1 MSQGNMLL
9 GYARGS
15 VGDVTFYRSGGSQR
29 ARARNRK
36 PNNPRSSGQM
46 TQRAKFASAV
56 KFYKRA
62 VSNFFRFA
70 YQDKKTNE
78 SDYNAFM
85 RHNIQGAPLISKT
98 AFDKQGYP
106 ALGNWVLTYGELQPL
121 NYLASENGSVIELPD
136 NFSSNPSTLGELSQ
150 GLINS
155 GFYEQGDI
163 ITVVMIDITGSP
175 LPTATPS
182 GVYTTAW
189 TTAQFRV
196 DYNSIESLNNL
207 GLGTVTVIAQSGV
220 RMLNFASH
228 SAFAVIVSRNT
239 SGGLKVS
246 RSELVY
252 DAQTGLALF
261 NAYTDDNYKAEVL
274 QDWNTSL
281 EAILQGSLSE
291 MSTPAPTPTRGTYM
305 IVAYTTATGGSP
317 TSYNKEISE
326 GAVSIVHLTDHPYV
340 YQSIKSISFA
350 TTEDADAFY
359 ALQGNVTCEA
369 IIEDSGGETVVQTV
383 NVTVARDSY
392 KGVNF
397 TAYFTEERVNA
408 SNTTLQQPLRLRYNG
423 IVGDMAPSSITAYY
437 S

>member
-36 PNNPRSSGQM
+36 PNNPRSSSQM

-70 YQDKKTNE
+70 YQDKKGNE

-85 RHNIQGAPLISKT
+85 RHNINGAPLISKT

-106 ALGNWVLTYGELQPL
+106 ALGNWVLSYGELQPL
-121 NYLASENGSVIELPD
+121 NYLAGENGSVIELPD
-136 NFSSNPSTLGELSQ
+136 NFTSNPSNLGELSQ

-175 LPTATPS
+175 LPTATPA

-189 TTAQFRV
+189 KTAQFRV
-196 DYNSIESLNNL
+196 DYNSTDSLNDL
-207 GLGTVTVIAQSGV
+207 GLGTVTVTAQSGI

-252 DAQTGLALF
+252 DTQTGLALF

-274 QDWNTSL
+274 QDWQTSL
-281 EAILQGSLSE
+281 DAILQGSLSE
-291 MSTPAPTPTRGTYM
+291 MSVPPIVPTASSWR
-305 IVAYTTATGGSP
+305 VDAYAAATGGEESTVISVDGTLSVGSSASYLNDP
-317 TSYNKEISE
+317 LIEITFASAVDLAKWLKDYDRTKLSFKLGDSVVTASFTTPDPEGNTLYIGANFDTRLHITADTTMSLLYDGVTLTS
-326 GAVSIVHLTDHPYV
+326 
-340 YQSIKSISFA
+340 
-350 TTEDADAFY
+350 
-359 ALQGNVTCEA
+359 
-369 IIEDSGGETVVQTV
+369 V
-383 NVTVARDSY
+383 NVD
-392 KGVNF
+392 F
-397 TAYFTEERVNA
+397 T
-408 SNTTLQQPLRLRYNG
+408 
-423 IVGDMAPSSITAYY
+423 
-437 S
+437 

>member
-1 MSQGNMLL
+1 MAQGNMLL

-15 VGDVTFYRSGGSQR
+15 VGDVTFFRSGGSQR

-36 PNNPRSSGQM
+36 PNNPRSSSQM

-85 RHNIQGAPLISKT
+85 RHNINGAPLISKT

-106 ALGNWVLTYGELQPL
+106 ALGNWVLSYGELQPL
-121 NYLASENGSVIELPD
+121 NYLAGENGSIIELPD
-136 NFSSNPSTLGELSQ
+136 NFTANPSTLGELSQ

-163 ITVVMIDITGSP
+163 ITVVMIDITGTP
-175 LPTATPS
+175 LPTATPT

-207 GLGTVTVIAQSGV
+207 GLGTVTVITQSGV

-239 SGGLKVS
+239 SNGLKVS

-252 DAQTGLALF
+252 DTQTGLALF
-261 NAYTDDNYKAEVL
+261 NAYTDANYKAEVL
-274 QDWNTSL
+274 QDWQTSL
-281 EAILQGSLSE
+281 DAILQGSLSE
-291 MSTPAPTPTRGTYM
+291 MSEPPKPAPVPVSGMYSW
-305 IVAYTTATGGSP
+305 IAYDQSTGGADSTFTKNIEDGRVVP
-317 TSYNKEISE
+317 VKLTS
-326 GAVSIVHLTDHPYV
+326 HPYV
-340 YQSIKSISFA
+340 SQCIKSVTFA
-350 TTEDADAFY
+350 TEEEADRYLAMQGEVTCTAIIDDSTVGTVSVRIQRDSLKSVLFY
-359 ALQGNVTCEA
+359 A
-369 IIEDSGGETVVQTV
+369 
-383 NVTVARDSY
+383 
-392 KGVNF
+392 
-397 TAYFTEERVNA
+397 YFQSRVNA
-408 SNTTLQQPLRLRYNG
+408 SNTTIQNNLYMRFDG
-423 IVGDMAPSSITAYY
+423 IVEDYAPSGAGAYY

>member
-1 MSQGNMLL
+1 MLL

-36 PNNPRSSGQM
+36 PNNPRSSAQM

-70 YQDKKTNE
+70 YQDKKGNE

-106 ALGNWVLTYGELQPL
+106 ALGNWVLSYGELQPL
-121 NYLASENGSVIELPD
+121 NYLAGENGSIIELPD
-136 NFSSNPSTLGELSQ
+136 NFSSNPSNLGELSQ
-150 GLINS
+150 GLIDS

-175 LPTATPS
+175 LPTATPT

-189 TTAQFRV
+189 KTAQFRV
-196 DYNSIESLNNL
+196 DYNSTDSLNDL
-207 GLGTVTVIAQSGV
+207 GLGTVTVIAQGGI
-220 RMLNFASH
+220 RMLSFASH

-261 NAYTDDNYKAEVL
+261 NAYSDDNYKAEVL
-274 QDWNTSL
+274 QDWQASL
-281 EAILQGSLSE
+281 DAILQGSLSE
-291 MSTPAPTPTRGTYM
+291 MSEPPVVPTGSTWR
-305 IVAYTTATGGSP
+305 AYVNTSPTGGDESIVNSENGVLTIGSASSYIDNCIIRVQFASAADALKFGQDLDTEDIAVLIGGES
-317 TSYNKEISE
+317 TSYTIL
-326 GAVSIVHLTDHPYV
+326 G
-340 YQSIKSISFA
+340 KSIEGSEIEFTLSMSPRYHVTADTTITLTANSTVFA
-350 TTEDADAFY
+350 
-359 ALQGNVTCEA
+359 
-369 IIEDSGGETVVQTV
+369 SV
-383 NVTVARDSY
+383 NVD
-392 KGVNF
+392 F
-397 TAYFTEERVNA
+397 T
-408 SNTTLQQPLRLRYNG
+408 
-423 IVGDMAPSSITAYY
+423 
-437 S
+437 

>member
-36 PNNPRSSGQM
+36 PNNPRSSSQM

-70 YQDKKTNE
+70 YQDKKGNE

-106 ALGNWVLTYGELQPL
+106 ALGNWVLSYGELQPL
-121 NYLASENGSVIELPD
+121 NYIAGELGSVIEIPGTWTAA
-136 NFSSNPSTLGELSQ
+136 PSTLGELSQ

-163 ITVVMIDITGSP
+163 ITVPMIDITGSP
-175 LPTATPS
+175 LPTAAPS

-189 TTAQFRV
+189 KTAQFRV
-196 DYNSIESLNNL
+196 DYNSTDSLNNL
-207 GLGTVTVIAQSGV
+207 GLGTVTAAIASN
-220 RMLNFASH
+220 MLTLTFAAH

-246 RSELVY
+246 RSELIY
-252 DAQTGLALF
+252 DAETGLALF
-261 NAYTDDNYKAEVL
+261 NAYYDDNYKAEVL
-274 QDWNTSL
+274 QDWQTSL
-281 EAILQGSLSE
+281 DAILQGSLSE
-291 MSTPAPTPTRGTYM
+291 MSEPPIVPTGSTWKAYVDTAASGGDESVVNSVDGVLSIGSAASYIDNCIVNVQFASAQDATKFAKDLTPADVT
-305 IVAYTTATGGSP
+305 VLVGS
-317 TSYNKEISE
+317 SE
-326 GAVSIVHLTDHPYV
+326 VGAVSFLTVSGAQVEVVLGFDPRYHV
-340 YQSIKSISFA
+340 TADTTISLTANSTAFA
-350 TTEDADAFY
+350 T
-359 ALQGNVTCEA
+359 
-369 IIEDSGGETVVQTV
+369 
-383 NVTVARDSY
+383 VTVD
-392 KGVNF
+392 F
-397 TAYFTEERVNA
+397 T
-408 SNTTLQQPLRLRYNG
+408 
-423 IVGDMAPSSITAYY
+423 
-437 S
+437 

>member
-70 YQDKKTNE
+70 YQDKKINE

-85 RHNIQGAPLISKT
+85 RHNIAGAPLISKT

-106 ALGNWVLTYGELQPL
+106 ALGNWVLSYGELQPL
-121 NYLASENGSVIELPD
+121 NYIAGELNSVIELPATYTAAP
-136 NFSSNPSTLGELSQ
+136 SNLGELSQ
-150 GLINS
+150 GLIDS

-175 LPTATPS
+175 LPTATPTE
-182 GVYTTAW
+182 VYTTAW
-189 TTAQFRV
+189 KTVQFRV
-196 DYNSIESLNNL
+196 DYNSTVSLSDL
-207 GLGTVTVIAQSGV
+207 GLGTVTVTQASGIW
-220 RMLNFASH
+220 MLNFTSH
-228 SAFAVIVSRNT
+228 NAFAVIISRNT

-252 DAQTGLALF
+252 DALTGLALF
-261 NAYTDDNYKAEVL
+261 NAYYDDNYKSEVL
-274 QDWNTSL
+274 QDWKISL
-281 EAILQGSLSE
+281 DAILQGSLSE
-291 MSTPAPTPTRGTYM
+291 MSEPPIVPTGSAWR
-305 IVAYTTATGGSP
+305 AYTYNAATAGTESSVDSTDGVLSIGSAS
-317 TSYNKEISE
+317 SYIGNLVIRVQFANASDAAKF
-326 GAVSIVHLTDHPYV
+326 ANNMDTDN
-340 YQSIKSISFA
+340 I
-350 TTEDADAFY
+350 
-359 ALQGNVTCEA
+359 A
-369 IIEDSGGETVVQTV
+369 ILIGGETSSYSILGSSLEGSEIEFTSMFIPRYQVTADTSISLSLDGNTFASV
-383 NVTVARDSY
+383 NVD
-392 KGVNF
+392 F
-397 TAYFTEERVNA
+397 T
-408 SNTTLQQPLRLRYNG
+408 
-423 IVGDMAPSSITAYY
+423 
-437 S
+437 

>member
-1 MSQGNMLL
+1 MAQGNMLL

-15 VGDVTFYRSGGSQR
+15 VGDVTFFRSGGSQR

-36 PNNPRSSGQM
+36 PNNPRSSSQM

-85 RHNIQGAPLISKT
+85 RHNINGAPLISKT

-106 ALGNWVLTYGELQPL
+106 ALGNWVLSYGELQPL
-121 NYLASENGSVIELPD
+121 NYIASENGSVIELPN

-150 GLINS
+150 GLIDS

-163 ITVVMIDITGSP
+163 ITVVMIDITGTP
-175 LPTATPS
+175 LPTATPA
-182 GVYTTAW
+182 GAYTTAW
-189 TTAQFRV
+189 VTAQFRV

-207 GLGTVTVIAQSGV
+207 GLGTVTVTAQSGV

-239 SGGLKVS
+239 SNGLKVS

-252 DAQTGLALF
+252 DTQTGLALF

-274 QDWNTSL
+274 QDWKTSL
-281 EAILQGSLSE
+281 EAILQGSLSDMAE
-291 MSTPAPTPTRGTYM
+291 PIARPTSGKYQT
-305 IVAYTTATGGSP
+305 IAYTTASGGEFA
-317 TSYNKEISE
+317 SYFKD
-326 GAVSIVHLTDHPYV
+326 IVDGQVQMLRLQEHPYV
-340 YQSIKSISFA
+340 NQCIKTLVFA
-350 TTEDADAFY
+350 TDEDVDAFF
-359 ALQGNVTCEA
+359 ALQPLDNITCDA
-369 IIEDSGGETVVQTV
+369 IIGDSTVKTV
-383 NVTVARDSY
+383 SVSVARNDY
-392 KGVNF
+392 KEVKF
-397 TAYFTEERVNA
+397 TASFTDARVDA
-408 SNTTLQQPLRLRYNG
+408 SETGSSNPLILRFNG
-423 IVGDMAPSSITAYY
+423 IVADMAPSQISMYY
-437 S
+437 LA

>member
-70 YQDKKTNE
+70 YQDKKANE

-85 RHNIQGAPLISKT
+85 RHNIQGAPLISKS

-106 ALGNWVLTYGELQPL
+106 ALGSWVLSYGELQPL
-121 NYLASENGSVIELPD
+121 NYAANDANCFIELPATYTAA
-136 NFSSNPSTLGELSQ
+136 PTTLGELSQ

-163 ITVVMIDITGSP
+163 ITVPMIDITGSP
-175 LPTATPS
+175 LPTATPT
-182 GVYTTAW
+182 GVYTTSW
-189 TTAQFRV
+189 KTAQFRV
-196 DYNSIESLNNL
+196 DYNSSDSLNNL
-207 GLGTVTVIAQSGV
+207 GLGNVTVVAESGV
-220 RMLNFASH
+220 WILSFALH

-246 RSELVY
+246 RSELAY
-252 DAQTGLALF
+252 DAQTGLALN
-261 NAYTDDNYKAEVL
+261 NAYYDDNYKAEVL
-274 QDWNTSL
+274 QDWQTSL
-281 EAILQGSLSE
+281 EAILQGSLSD
-291 MSTPAPTPTRGTYM
+291 MSEPPIVPTGS
-305 IVAYTTATGGSP
+305 VWSCDAYAAATGGTKTTL
-317 TSYNKEISE
+317 TSVNGVLSVGSSNSYLANALVGIQFASAADAAKFSANLELNELSIDMAAPNDCIKTLE
-326 GAVSIVHLTDHPYV
+326 GNTV
-340 YQSIKSISFA
+340 YLNFPFDNRKHI
-350 TTEDADAFY
+350 TEDATY
-359 ALQGNVTCEA
+359 KVTYGPDE
-369 IIEDSGGETVVQTV
+369 VVLATV
-383 NVTVARDSY
+383 NVD
-392 KGVNF
+392 F
-397 TAYFTEERVNA
+397 T
-408 SNTTLQQPLRLRYNG
+408 
-423 IVGDMAPSSITAYY
+423 
-437 S
+437 

>member
-70 YQDKKTNE
+70 YQDKKSNE

-85 RHNIQGAPLISKT
+85 RHNIAGAPLISKT

-106 ALGNWVLTYGELQPL
+106 ALGNWVLSYGELQPL
-121 NYLASENGSVIELPD
+121 NYLASELNSVIELPATYTAA
-136 NFSSNPSTLGELSQ
+136 PTTLGELSQ
-150 GLINS
+150 GLIDS

-163 ITVVMIDITGSP
+163 ITVPMIDIVGSP
-175 LPTATPS
+175 LPTATPT

-189 TTAQFRV
+189 KTAQFRV
-196 DYNSIESLNNL
+196 DYNSTDSLDNL
-207 GLGTVTVIAQSGV
+207 GLGNVTVTQSSGIW
-220 RMLNFASH
+220 MMNFATH

-239 SGGLKVS
+239 STGLKVS

-252 DAQTGLALF
+252 DTVTGLALF
-261 NAYTDDNYKAEVL
+261 NAYYDDNYKAEVL
-274 QDWNTSL
+274 QDWQTSL
-281 EAILQGSLSE
+281 DAILQGSLSE
-291 MSTPAPTPTRGTYM
+291 MSTPPPVPVSSSYSADV
-305 IVAYTTATGGSP
+305 VATATGG
-317 TSYNKEISE
+317 TSDTVD
-326 GAVSIVHLTDHPYV
+326 AVDGVLSIGSAQSYIENVVFRLDFG
-340 YQSIKSISFA
+340 SIKDAQDRYDTLDLA
-350 TTEDADAFY
+350 TLKLY
-359 ALQGNVTCEA
+359 M
-369 IIEDSGGETVVQTV
+369 GETATDYEIVCYRPSSAQLQIAGLTSTDRLHITADTTFSMRDASGTIAT
-383 NVTVARDSY
+383 VTVD
-392 KGVNF
+392 F
-397 TAYFTEERVNA
+397 T
-408 SNTTLQQPLRLRYNG
+408 
-423 IVGDMAPSSITAYY
+423 
-437 S
+437 

>member
-1 MSQGNMLL
+1 MSHGNMLL
-9 GYARGS
+9 GFARGS

-36 PNNPRSSGQM
+36 PNNPRSSAQM

-106 ALGNWVLTYGELQPL
+106 ALGNWVLSYGELQPL
-121 NYLASENGSVIELPD
+121 NYLAGELGSVIEIPGTWTAA
-136 NFSSNPSTLGELSQ
+136 PSTLGELSQ

-163 ITVVMIDITGSP
+163 ITVPMIDITGSP

-189 TTAQFRV
+189 KTAQFRV
-196 DYNSIESLNNL
+196 DYNSTDSLNNL
-207 GLGTVTVIAQSGV
+207 GLGTVTAAIASN
-220 RMLNFASH
+220 MLTLTFAAH

-246 RSELVY
+246 RSELIY
-252 DAQTGLALF
+252 DAETGLALF
-261 NAYTDDNYKAEVL
+261 NAYYDDNYKAEVL
-274 QDWNTSL
+274 QDWQTSL
-281 EAILQGSLSE
+281 DAILQGSLSE
-291 MSTPAPTPTRGTYM
+291 MSEPPIVPTGS
-305 IVAYTTATGGSP
+305 VWSCDAYPTATGGSKTTI
-317 TSYNKEISE
+317 TSVNGVLSVGSANSYLANALVGIQFASAADAAKFSANLELNELSIDMGAPSDCIKTLE
-326 GAVSIVHLTDHPYV
+326 GNTVYLNFPFDNRVH
-340 YQSIKSISFA
+340 I
-350 TTEDADAFY
+350 TEDATYKVDYGADMVVL
-359 ALQGNVTCEA
+359 A
-369 IIEDSGGETVVQTV
+369 TVDV
-383 NVTVARDSY
+383 D
-392 KGVNF
+392 F
-397 TAYFTEERVNA
+397 T
-408 SNTTLQQPLRLRYNG
+408 
-423 IVGDMAPSSITAYY
+423 
-437 S
+437 

>member
-36 PNNPRSSGQM
+36 PNNPRSSSQM

-70 YQDKKTNE
+70 FQDKKNNE

-85 RHNIQGAPLISKT
+85 RHNIAGAPLISKT

-121 NYLASENGSVIELPD
+121 NYIAGELNSVIELPATYTVA
-136 NFSSNPSTLGELSQ
+136 PSTLGELSQ

-155 GFYEQGDI
+155 GFYEHGDI

-175 LPTATPS
+175 LPTATPT

-189 TTAQFRV
+189 KTVQFRV
-196 DYNSIESLNNL
+196 DYNSTDSLNNL
-207 GLGTVTVIAQSGV
+207 GLGNVTVTQSSGIW
-220 RMLNFASH
+220 MLNFASH
-228 SAFAVIVSRNT
+228 NAFAVIVSRNT

-261 NAYTDDNYKAEVL
+261 NAYYDDNYKAEVL
-274 QDWNTSL
+274 QDWQISL
-281 EAILQGSLSE
+281 DAILQGSLSE
-291 MSTPAPTPTRGTYM
+291 MSEPPIVPTASSWR
-305 IVAYTTATGGSP
+305 VDAYAAATGGEESTLISADGILSVGSA
-317 TSYNKEISE
+317 TSYLNNPLIEITFSSAADLAKWLQNYDRSKLSFKLGESVVTASFTTSE
-326 GAVSIVHLTDHPYV
+326 PEGNTLYIGANFDTRLHITADTTMSLLYDGFALT
-340 YQSIKSISFA
+340 
-350 TTEDADAFY
+350 
-359 ALQGNVTCEA
+359 
-369 IIEDSGGETVVQTV
+369 TV
-383 NVTVARDSY
+383 NVD
-392 KGVNF
+392 F
-397 TAYFTEERVNA
+397 T
-408 SNTTLQQPLRLRYNG
+408 
-423 IVGDMAPSSITAYY
+423 
-437 S
+437 

>member
-1 MSQGNMLL
+1 MSHGNMLL

-36 PNNPRSSGQM
+36 PNNPRSSSQM

-70 YQDKKTNE
+70 YQDKKGNE

-85 RHNIQGAPLISKT
+85 RHNIQGAPLISKS

-106 ALGNWVLTYGELQPL
+106 ALGNWVLSYGELQPL
-121 NYLASENGSVIELPD
+121 NYLAGENGSVIELPD
-136 NFSSNPSTLGELSQ
+136 NITSNPSNLGELSQ
-150 GLINS
+150 GLIDS

-163 ITVVMIDITGSP
+163 ITVVMIDITGTP
-175 LPTATPS
+175 LPTATPT

-189 TTAQFRV
+189 KTAQFRV

-252 DAQTGLALF
+252 DTQTGLALF

-274 QDWNTSL
+274 QDWKTSL
-281 EAILQGSLSE
+281 EAILQGSLSDMAE
-291 MSTPAPTPTRGTYM
+291 PIVRPTSGQYLT
-305 IVAYTTATGGSP
+305 VAYTTASQGEAATYFKDIKDG
-317 TSYNKEISE
+317 E
-326 GAVSIVHLTDHPYV
+326 VQMFRLQDHPYV
-340 YQSIKSISFA
+340 YQCIKTLVFA
-350 TTEDADAFY
+350 TDEDADAFF
-359 ALQGNVTCEA
+359 ALQPVDNITCDA
-369 IIEDSGGETVVQTV
+369 IIGDSTVQTV
-383 NVTVARDSY
+383 NVTVARGTHKDV
-392 KGVNF
+392 KF
-397 TAYFTEERVNA
+397 TVYFTESRVDA
-408 SNTTLQQPLRLRYNG
+408 SETRSSNPLVLRFNG
-423 IVGDMAPSSITAYY
+423 IVADMAPSQISMYY
-437 S
+437 SA

>member
-1 MSQGNMLL
+1 MLL

-15 VGDVTFYRSGGSQR
+15 VGDVTFFRSGGSQR

-36 PNNPRSSGQM
+36 PNNPRSSSQM

-85 RHNIQGAPLISKT
+85 RHNIQGAPLISKS

-106 ALGNWVLTYGELQPL
+106 ALGNWVLSYGELQPL
-121 NYLASENGSVIELPD
+121 NYIAGENGSVIELPD
-136 NFSSNPSTLGELSQ
+136 NFTANPSNLGELSQ

-175 LPTATPS
+175 LPTATPT

-189 TTAQFRV
+189 VTAQFRV
-196 DYNSIESLNNL
+196 DYNSVESLNNL
-207 GLGTVTVIAQSGV
+207 GLGTVTVTEQSGI

-252 DAQTGLALF
+252 DAETGLALF

-274 QDWNTSL
+274 QDWKTSL
-281 EAILQGSLSE
+281 DAILQGSLSE
-291 MSTPAPTPTRGTYM
+291 MSEPP
-305 IVAYTTATGGSP
+305 IVPVSNSWNLKLYATATGGTETTA
-317 TSYNKEISE
+317 TSADGVVSVGSAASYLNDTIVTLKFASVAECEQFASDFDRTKTKLYMGDTETDFTAIRDSEDDEFYISMLVND
-326 GAVSIVHLTDHPYV
+326 ARLHITADTTLT
-340 YQSIKSISFA
+340 IKYDGRTLA
-350 TTEDADAFY
+350 T
-359 ALQGNVTCEA
+359 
-369 IIEDSGGETVVQTV
+369 
-383 NVTVARDSY
+383 VTVD
-392 KGVNF
+392 F
-397 TAYFTEERVNA
+397 T
-408 SNTTLQQPLRLRYNG
+408 
-423 IVGDMAPSSITAYY
+423 
-437 S
+437 

>member
-1 MSQGNMLL
+1 MLL

-36 PNNPRSSGQM
+36 PNNPRSSSQM

-70 YQDKKTNE
+70 YQDKKGNE

-106 ALGNWVLTYGELQPL
+106 ALGNWVLSYGELQPL
-121 NYLASENGSVIELPD
+121 NYIAGESNSVIELPATYTAA
-136 NFSSNPSTLGELSQ
+136 PSTLGELSQ
-150 GLINS
+150 GLIDS

-163 ITVVMIDITGSP
+163 ITVPMIDITGSP
-175 LPTATPS
+175 LPTATPT

-189 TTAQFRV
+189 KTAQFRV
-196 DYNSIESLNNL
+196 DYNSSEPLNNI
-207 GLGTVTVIAQSGV
+207 GLGTVTVTQSSGIW
-220 RMLNFASH
+220 MLNFPTH

-246 RSELVY
+246 RSEMVY

-261 NAYTDDNYKAEVL
+261 NAYYDDNYKAEVL
-274 QDWNTSL
+274 QDWQTSL
-281 EAILQGSLSE
+281 DAILQGSLSE
-291 MSTPAPTPTRGTYM
+291 MTEPP
-305 IVAYTTATGGSP
+305 IVPIAAGWRVDAYAAATGGEESTIISTDGTLSVGSA
-317 TSYNKEISE
+317 TSYLNNPLIE
-326 GAVSIVHLTDHPYV
+326 L
-340 YQSIKSISFA
+340 SFA
-350 TTEDADAFY
+350 SAVDLNKWLQNFDRSKLSYKLGDNVVTGSFTTSDPEDNILYIGANFDTRLHITADTTMSLLY
-359 ALQGNVTCEA
+359 DGVALT
-369 IIEDSGGETVVQTV
+369 TV
-383 NVTVARDSY
+383 NVD
-392 KGVNF
+392 F
-397 TAYFTEERVNA
+397 T
-408 SNTTLQQPLRLRYNG
+408 
-423 IVGDMAPSSITAYY
+423 
-437 S
+437 

>member
-36 PNNPRSSGQM
+36 PNNPRSSAQM

-70 YQDKKTNE
+70 YQDKKGNE

-85 RHNIQGAPLISKT
+85 RHNIQGSPLISKT

-106 ALGNWVLTYGELQPL
+106 ALGNWVLSYGELQPL
-121 NYLASENGSVIELPD
+121 NYIAGENGSIIELPD
-136 NFSSNPSTLGELSQ
+136 NFTTNPTNLGQLSQ
-150 GLINS
+150 GLIDS

-163 ITVVMIDITGSP
+163 ITVPMIDITGSP

-189 TTAQFRV
+189 KTAQFRV
-196 DYNSIESLNNL
+196 DYNSTDSLNNI
-207 GLGTVTVIAQSGV
+207 GLGTVTVTAEGGI
-220 RMLNFASH
+220 RMLNFATH

-261 NAYTDDNYKAEVL
+261 NAYYDDNYKAEVL
-274 QDWNTSL
+274 QDWQTSL
-281 EAILQGSLSE
+281 DAILQGSLSE
-291 MSTPAPTPTRGTYM
+291 MSEPPIVPTGS
-305 IVAYTTATGGSP
+305 VWSCDAYAAATGGEKTTL
-317 TSYNKEISE
+317 TSVDGVLSVGSANSYLANALVGI
-326 GAVSIVHLTDHPYV
+326 
-340 YQSIKSISFA
+340 QFA
-350 TTEDADAFY
+350 TAADAAKFSANLELNELSIDMAAPNDCIKTLEGNTVYLNFPFDSRKHITEDATY
-359 ALQGNVTCEA
+359 TVTYGS
-369 IIEDSGGETVVQTV
+369 DKVVIATV
-383 NVTVARDSY
+383 NVD
-392 KGVNF
+392 F
-397 TAYFTEERVNA
+397 T
-408 SNTTLQQPLRLRYNG
+408 
-423 IVGDMAPSSITAYY
+423 
-437 S
+437 

>member
-36 PNNPRSSGQM
+36 PNNPRSSSQM

-70 YQDKKTNE
+70 YQDKKGNE

-106 ALGNWVLTYGELQPL
+106 ALGNWVLSYGELQPL
-121 NYLASENGSVIELPD
+121 NYLAGENGSVIELPD
-136 NFSSNPSTLGELSQ
+136 NFASNPSTLGELSQ
-150 GLINS
+150 GLIDS

-163 ITVVMIDITGSP
+163 ITVPMIDITGSP
-175 LPTATPS
+175 LPTATPT

-189 TTAQFRV
+189 KTAQFRV
-196 DYNSIESLNNL
+196 DYNSTDSLNDL
-207 GLGTVTVIAQSGV
+207 GLGTVTVTAQSGI

-252 DAQTGLALF
+252 DTQTGLALF
-261 NAYTDDNYKAEVL
+261 NAYTDNNYKAEVL
-274 QDWNTSL
+274 QDWQTSL

-291 MSTPAPTPTRGTYM
+291 MTVPP
-305 IVAYTTATGGSP
+305 IVPVSNSWNLKLYATATGGTETTASSDNGVVAVGSAA
-317 TSYNKEISE
+317 SYLNDAIVTLKFASVAECEQFASDFDRTKAKLYFGDTETDFTAMRDSE
-326 GAVSIVHLTDHPYV
+326 GDEFYISMLVNDARLHITADTTLTIMYDGR
-340 YQSIKSISFA
+340 
-350 TTEDADAFY
+350 
-359 ALQGNVTCEA
+359 AL
-369 IIEDSGGETVVQTV
+369 
-383 NVTVARDSY
+383 VTVTVD
-392 KGVNF
+392 F
-397 TAYFTEERVNA
+397 T
-408 SNTTLQQPLRLRYNG
+408 
-423 IVGDMAPSSITAYY
+423 
-437 S
+437 

>member
-36 PNNPRSSGQM
+36 PNNPRSFGQM

-70 YQDKKTNE
+70 YQDKKGNE

-85 RHNIQGAPLISKT
+85 RHNIQGAPLISKS

-106 ALGNWVLTYGELQPL
+106 ALGNWVLSYGELQPL
-121 NYLASENGSVIELPD
+121 NYIAGELNSVIELPAAY
-136 NFSSNPSTLGELSQ
+136 SSAPSTLGELSQ

-163 ITVVMIDITGSP
+163 ITVPMIDITGSP
-175 LPTATPS
+175 LPTATPT

-189 TTAQFRV
+189 KTAQFRV
-196 DYNSIESLNNL
+196 DYNSTDSLNNL
-207 GLGTVTVIAQSGV
+207 GLGNVTVTQSSGIW
-220 RMLNFASH
+220 MLNFATH

-252 DAQTGLALF
+252 DAATGLALF
-261 NAYTDDNYKAEVL
+261 NAYYDDNYKAEVL
-274 QDWNTSL
+274 QDWQTSL

-291 MSTPAPTPTRGTYM
+291 MSVPPIVPTSSSWRIY
-305 IVAYTTATGGSP
+305 AYTAATGGEESTVIGVDGTLSIGSAASYLNNP
-317 TSYNKEISE
+317 LVELTFASAVDLAKWLQNFDRNKLSYKLGDNVVTASFTTSDPE
-326 GAVSIVHLTDHPYV
+326 GNILYVGANFDTRLHITADTTMSILYD
-340 YQSIKSISFA
+340 
-350 TTEDADAFY
+350 
-359 ALQGNVTCEA
+359 
-369 IIEDSGGETVVQTV
+369 GEVITS
-383 NVTVARDSY
+383 VTVD
-392 KGVNF
+392 F
-397 TAYFTEERVNA
+397 T
-408 SNTTLQQPLRLRYNG
+408 
-423 IVGDMAPSSITAYY
+423 
-437 S
+437 

>member
-85 RHNIQGAPLISKT
+85 RHNVANGPMISKT
-98 AFDKQGYP
+98 AFDKRGYP
-106 ALGNWVLTYGELQPL
+106 ALGNWVLSYGELQPL
-121 NYLASENGSVIELPD
+121 VYIAGENGSVIELPS
-136 NFSSNPSTLGELSQ
+136 NFTSNPSNLGQLSQ
-150 GLINS
+150 GLIDS

-175 LPTATPS
+175 LPTATPTAE
-182 GVYTTAW
+182 YTTAW
-189 TTAQFRV
+189 KTAQFRV
-196 DYNSIESLNNL
+196 DYNSSESLNNL
-207 GLGTVTVIAQSGV
+207 GLGTVTVTAQGGY

-228 SAFAVIVSRNT
+228 SAFAVIISRNT

-246 RSELVY
+246 TAELVY
-252 DAQTGLALF
+252 EGVTMGLALF
-261 NAYTDDNYKAEVL
+261 NAYYDDNYKADVL
-274 QDWNTSL
+274 QDWRTSL
-281 EAILQGSLSE
+281 DAILQGSLSE
-291 MSTPAPTPTRGTYM
+291 MSEPPVVPTGS
-305 IVAYTTATGGSP
+305 VWECNAYATATGGNKTTL
-317 TSYNKEISE
+317 TSVNGVLSVGSAAAYLENALVGIEFASAADAAKFDADLELNE
-326 GAVSIVHLTDHPYV
+326 L
-340 YQSIKSISFA
+340 SISMGSVNDV
-350 TTEDADAFY
+350 TKTLE
-359 ALQGNVTCEA
+359 GN
-369 IIEDSGGETVVQTV
+369 TV
-383 NVTVARDSY
+383 Y
-392 KGVNF
+392 LNF
-397 TAYFTEERVNA
+397 TFDNRVH
-408 SNTTLQQPLRLRYNG
+408 
-423 IVGDMAPSSITAYY
+423 ITADRTDTVTYGAD
-437 S
+437 SVVLATVDVDFT

>member
-70 YQDKKTNE
+70 YQDKKINE

-85 RHNIQGAPLISKT
+85 RHNIAGAPLISKT

-106 ALGNWVLTYGELQPL
+106 ALGNWVLSYGELQPL
-121 NYLASENGSVIELPD
+121 NYIAGELNSVIELPATYTAAP
-136 NFSSNPSTLGELSQ
+136 SNLGELSQ
-150 GLINS
+150 GLIDS

-175 LPTATPS
+175 LPTATPTE
-182 GVYTTAW
+182 VYTTAW
-189 TTAQFRV
+189 RTVQFRV
-196 DYNSIESLNNL
+196 DYNSTVSLNNL
-207 GLGTVTVIAQSGV
+207 GLGNVTALAQGGIW
-220 RMLNFASH
+220 MLQFATH

-252 DAQTGLALF
+252 DALTGLALF
-261 NAYTDDNYKAEVL
+261 NAYYDDNYKSEVL
-274 QDWNTSL
+274 QDWQISL
-281 EAILQGSLSE
+281 DAILQGSLSE
-291 MSTPAPTPTRGTYM
+291 MSEPPIVPTASSWR
-305 IVAYTTATGGSP
+305 VDAYAAATGGEESTIISADGILSVGSANSYLNNP
-317 TSYNKEISE
+317 LIEITFASAVDLAKWLQNYDRSKLSFKLGESVVTASYTTSDPE
-326 GAVSIVHLTDHPYV
+326 GNTLYIGANFDTRLHITADTTMSLLYDGFALT
-340 YQSIKSISFA
+340 
-350 TTEDADAFY
+350 
-359 ALQGNVTCEA
+359 
-369 IIEDSGGETVVQTV
+369 TV
-383 NVTVARDSY
+383 NVD
-392 KGVNF
+392 F
-397 TAYFTEERVNA
+397 T
-408 SNTTLQQPLRLRYNG
+408 
-423 IVGDMAPSSITAYY
+423 
-437 S
+437 

>member
-36 PNNPRSSGQM
+36 PNNPRSSSQM

-85 RHNIQGAPLISKT
+85 RHNIANAPLISKT

-106 ALGNWVLTYGELQPL
+106 ALGSWVLSYGELQPL
-121 NYLASENGSVIELPD
+121 NYAVSDNGSVIELPN

-150 GLINS
+150 GLIDS

-175 LPTATPS
+175 LPTATPT

-189 TTAQFRV
+189 VTAQFRV
-196 DYNSIESLNNL
+196 DYNSSESLNNL
-207 GLGTVTVIAQSGV
+207 GLGTVTVTAQGGY

-228 SAFAVIVSRNT
+228 SALAVIVSRNT

-246 RSELVY
+246 RSELAY
-252 DAQTGLALF
+252 DAQTGLALN
-261 NAYTDDNYKAEVL
+261 NAYYDDNYKAEVL
-274 QDWNTSL
+274 QDWQTSL
-281 EAILQGSLSE
+281 DAILQGSLSE
-291 MSTPAPTPTRGTYM
+291 MTTPPPVPISYHYA
-305 IVAYTTATGGSP
+305 ATLAANASGAGGD
-317 TSYNKEISE
+317 TVEDVN
-326 GAVSIVHLTDHPYV
+326 GVLTIPNTQPYV
-340 YQSIKSISFA
+340 
-350 TTEDADAFY
+350 
-359 ALQGNVTCEA
+359 C
-369 IIEDSGGETVVQTV
+369 
-383 NVTVARDSY
+383 
-392 KGVNF
+392 GVNF
-397 TAYFTEERVNA
+397 ELKFGSIKEAQDRYDTLDLDTLKFYNGNTATNYELVIFRPTTDTLYVTFTEADIRLNIGTDTTFSMRDA
-408 SNTTLQQPLRLRYNG
+408 SG
-423 IVGDMAPSSITAYY
+423 IIASVDVDFT
-437 S
+437 

>member
-36 PNNPRSSGQM
+36 PNNPRSSSQM

-85 RHNIQGAPLISKT
+85 RHNVQGAPLISKS

-106 ALGNWVLTYGELQPL
+106 ALGNWVLSYGELQPL
-121 NYLASENGSVIELPD
+121 NYIASENGSVIELP
-136 NFSSNPSTLGELSQ
+136 SSITSNPSTLGELSQ
-150 GLINS
+150 GLIDS

-175 LPTATPS
+175 LPTATPT

-189 TTAQFRV
+189 VTAQFRV
-196 DYNSIESLNNL
+196 DYNSTDSLSDL
-207 GLGTVTVIAQSGV
+207 GLGTVTVTAQSGI
-220 RMLNFASH
+220 RSLNFASH

-246 RSELVY
+246 RSEIVY
-252 DAQTGLALF
+252 DTQTGLALF
-261 NAYTDDNYKAEVL
+261 NAYTDDNYKAEVM
-274 QDWNTSL
+274 QDWKTSL

-291 MSTPAPTPTRGTYM
+291 MATPPEPAPVPVSGQFSW
-305 IVAYTTATGGSP
+305 IAYNQSTGGADV
-317 TSYNKEISE
+317 TYTKN
-326 GAVSIVHLTDHPYV
+326 IVNGDVDPVKLTDHPYV
-340 YQSIKSISFA
+340 SQCIKSVTFA
-350 TTEDADAFY
+350 TAEEADRYMAM
-359 ALQGNVTCEA
+359 QGEVTCTA
-369 IIEDSGGETVVQTV
+369 RIDDTDVAT
-383 NVTVARDSY
+383 VTVRIQRDSLRSVLFY
-392 KGVNF
+392 G
-397 TAYFTEERVNA
+397 YFQSRVNA
-408 SNTTLQQPLRLRYNG
+408 SNTTIQNMLYMHFDG
-423 IVGDMAPSSITAYY
+423 IVEDYAPSNAPAYY

>member
-1 MSQGNMLL
+1 MLL

-15 VGDVTFYRSGGSQR
+15 VGDVTFFRSGGSQR

-36 PNNPRSSGQM
+36 PNNPRSSSQM

-85 RHNIQGAPLISKT
+85 RHNIQGAPLISKS

-121 NYLASENGSVIELPD
+121 NYISGENGSVIELPS
-136 NFSSNPSTLGELSQ
+136 NITSNPSNLGELSQ
-150 GLINS
+150 GLIDS

-163 ITVVMIDITGSP
+163 ITVVMIDITGTP
-175 LPTATPS
+175 LPTATPA
-182 GVYTTAW
+182 GAYTTAW
-189 TTAQFRV
+189 VTAQFRV
-196 DYNSIESLNNL
+196 DYNSVESLNNL
-207 GLGTVTVIAQSGV
+207 GLGTVTVTAQTGV

-252 DAQTGLALF
+252 DAETGLALF
-261 NAYTDDNYKAEVL
+261 NAYYDDNYKAEVL
-274 QDWNTSL
+274 QDWQTSL

-291 MSTPAPTPTRGTYM
+291 MSEPP
-305 IVAYTTATGGSP
+305 IVPSASSWNVSAYAAATGG
-317 TSYNKEISE
+317 TSTSIYSADGTLSVGSAASYLNNPLIQLTFASAADLAQWLQVYDRSKLSFKLGDNVVTATYSKSDAE
-326 GAVSIVHLTDHPYV
+326 GNSV
-340 YQSIKSISFA
+340 YIGANFDERLHITA
-350 TTEDADAFY
+350 DTTMSLLYDD
-359 ALQGNVTCEA
+359 
-369 IIEDSGGETVVQTV
+369 VVMSTV
-383 NVTVARDSY
+383 NVD
-392 KGVNF
+392 F
-397 TAYFTEERVNA
+397 T
-408 SNTTLQQPLRLRYNG
+408 
-423 IVGDMAPSSITAYY
+423 
-437 S
+437 

>member
-1 MSQGNMLL
+1 MLL

-36 PNNPRSSGQM
+36 PNNPRSSSQM

-70 YQDKKTNE
+70 YQDKKGNE

-85 RHNIQGAPLISKT
+85 RHNINGAPLISKT

-106 ALGNWVLTYGELQPL
+106 ALGNWVLSYGELQPL
-121 NYLASENGSVIELPD
+121 NYLAGENGSVIELPD
-136 NFSSNPSTLGELSQ
+136 NFTSNPSNLGQLSQ
-150 GLINS
+150 GLIDS

-175 LPTATPS
+175 LPTATPT

-189 TTAQFRV
+189 KTAQFRV
-196 DYNSIESLNNL
+196 DYNSSESLNNL
-207 GLGTVTVIAQSGV
+207 GLGTVTVTAQSGI

-252 DAQTGLALF
+252 DTQTGLALF
-261 NAYTDDNYKAEVL
+261 NAYTDDNYKADVL
-274 QDWNTSL
+274 QDWQTSL

-291 MSTPAPTPTRGTYM
+291 MSEPPIVPTGS
-305 IVAYTTATGGSP
+305 VWSCDAYAAATGGEKTTL
-317 TSYNKEISE
+317 TSVDGVLSVGSANSYLANALVGIQFASAADAAKFSANLELNELSIDMGAPSDCIKTLE
-326 GAVSIVHLTDHPYV
+326 GNTVYLNFPFDNRVH
-340 YQSIKSISFA
+340 I
-350 TTEDADAFY
+350 TEDATYKVDYGADRVVL
-359 ALQGNVTCEA
+359 A
-369 IIEDSGGETVVQTV
+369 TVDV
-383 NVTVARDSY
+383 D
-392 KGVNF
+392 F
-397 TAYFTEERVNA
+397 T
-408 SNTTLQQPLRLRYNG
+408 
-423 IVGDMAPSSITAYY
+423 
-437 S
+437 

>member
-1 MSQGNMLL
+1 MLL

-15 VGDVTFYRSGGSQR
+15 VGDVTFFRSGGSQR

-36 PNNPRSSGQM
+36 PNNPRSSSQM

-85 RHNIQGAPLISKT
+85 RHNIQGAPLISKS

-106 ALGNWVLTYGELQPL
+106 ALGNWVLSYGELQPL
-121 NYLASENGSVIELPD
+121 NYIEGENGSVIELPS
-136 NFSSNPSTLGELSQ
+136 NIKSNPSTLGELSQ
-150 GLINS
+150 GLIDS

-175 LPTATPS
+175 LPTATPT

-196 DYNSIESLNNL
+196 DYNSTDSLSDL
-207 GLGTVTVIAQSGV
+207 GLGTVTVIVEGGARSLG
-220 RMLNFASH
+220 FASH

-239 SGGLKVS
+239 AGGLKVS

-252 DAQTGLALF
+252 DTQTGLALF

-274 QDWNTSL
+274 QDWKTSL
-281 EAILQGSLSE
+281 DAILQGSLSE
-291 MSTPAPTPTRGTYM
+291 MATPPEPAPVPVSGQYSW
-305 IVAYTTATGGSP
+305 IAYDQSTGGADSNYVKNIADGRVVP
-317 TSYNKEISE
+317 VK
-326 GAVSIVHLTDHPYV
+326 LTGHPYV
-340 YQSIKSISFA
+340 SQCIKSVTFA
-350 TTEDADAFY
+350 TAEEADRYLAMQDEVTCTAVIDETEVGTVTVRVQRDSLKSVLFY
-359 ALQGNVTCEA
+359 A
-369 IIEDSGGETVVQTV
+369 
-383 NVTVARDSY
+383 
-392 KGVNF
+392 
-397 TAYFTEERVNA
+397 YFQSRVNA
-408 SNTTLQQPLRLRYNG
+408 SNTTIQSPLYMRFDG
-423 IVGDMAPSSITAYY
+423 IVEDYAPAGASAYY

>member
-1 MSQGNMLL
+1 MLL

-36 PNNPRSSGQM
+36 PNNPRSSSQM

-70 YQDKKTNE
+70 YQDKKGNE

-85 RHNIQGAPLISKT
+85 RHNINGAPLISKS

-106 ALGNWVLTYGELQPL
+106 ALGNWVLSYGELQPL
-121 NYLASENGSVIELPD
+121 NYLAGENGSVIELP
-136 NFSSNPSTLGELSQ
+136 SSITSNPSTLGELSQ
-150 GLINS
+150 GLIDS

-175 LPTATPS
+175 LPTATPT

-189 TTAQFRV
+189 VTAQFRV
-196 DYNSIESLNNL
+196 DYNSTDSLSDL
-207 GLGTVTVIAQSGV
+207 GLGTVTVTAQSGI

-274 QDWNTSL
+274 QDWQTIL
-281 EAILQGSLSE
+281 DAILQGSLSE
-291 MSTPAPTPTRGTYM
+291 MSTPPEPAPVPVSGMYSW
-305 IVAYTTATGGSP
+305 IAYDQSTGGADSTFIKNIEDGRVTP
-317 TSYNKEISE
+317 VKLTS
-326 GAVSIVHLTDHPYV
+326 HPYV
-340 YQSIKSISFA
+340 SQCIKSVTFA
-350 TTEDADAFY
+350 TEEEADRYLAM
-359 ALQGNVTCEA
+359 QGEVTCTA
-369 IIEDSGGETVVQTV
+369 IIDETEVGTV
-383 NVTVARDSY
+383 SVRIQRDSLKSVLFY
-392 KGVNF
+392 G
-397 TAYFTEERVNA
+397 YFQSRVNA
-408 SNTTLQQPLRLRYNG
+408 SNTTIQSPLYMRFDG
-423 IVGDMAPSSITAYY
+423 IAEDYAPAGASAYY

>member
-1 MSQGNMLL
+1 MLL

-36 PNNPRSSGQM
+36 PNNPRSSSQI

-85 RHNIQGAPLISKT
+85 RHNIANAPLISKT

-106 ALGNWVLTYGELQPL
+106 ALGTWVLSYGELQPL
-121 NYLASENGSVIELPD
+121 NYLAGESNSVIELPATYTAA
-136 NFSSNPSTLGELSQ
+136 PSTLGQLSQ
-150 GLINS
+150 GLIDS

-175 LPTATPS
+175 LPTATPT

-189 TTAQFRV
+189 KTAQFRI
-196 DYNSIESLNNL
+196 DYNSSEPLNNI
-207 GLGTVTVIAQSGV
+207 GLGTVTVTQSSGIW
-220 RMLNFASH
+220 MLNFPTH

-246 RSELVY
+246 RSEMIY

-261 NAYTDDNYKAEVL
+261 NAYYDDNYKAEVL
-274 QDWNTSL
+274 QDWKISL
-281 EAILQGSLSE
+281 DAILQGSLSE
-291 MSTPAPTPTRGTYM
+291 MSEPP
-305 IVAYTTATGGSP
+305 IVPSASSWSVSAYAAATGG
-317 TSYNKEISE
+317 TSTSIYSADGTLSVGSAASYLNGPLIQLTFASAADLAKWLQVYDRSKLSFKLGDNVVTATYSKSAAE
-326 GAVSIVHLTDHPYV
+326 GNSV
-340 YQSIKSISFA
+340 YIGASFDERLHITA
-350 TTEDADAFY
+350 DTTMSLLYDD
-359 ALQGNVTCEA
+359 
-369 IIEDSGGETVVQTV
+369 VVMSTV
-383 NVTVARDSY
+383 NVD
-392 KGVNF
+392 F
-397 TAYFTEERVNA
+397 T
-408 SNTTLQQPLRLRYNG
+408 
-423 IVGDMAPSSITAYY
+423 
-437 S
+437 

>member
-36 PNNPRSSGQM
+36 PNNPRSSSQM
-46 TQRAKFASAV
+46 RQRAKFSSAV

-106 ALGNWVLTYGELQPL
+106 ALGNWVLSYGELQPL
-121 NYLASENGSVIELPD
+121 NYIAGESGSVIELPD
-136 NFSSNPSTLGELSQ
+136 NFTANPSTLGELSQ
-150 GLINS
+150 GLIDS

-175 LPTATPS
+175 LPTATPT

-189 TTAQFRV
+189 KTAQFRV
-196 DYNSIESLNNL
+196 DYNSTDSLNDL
-207 GLGTVTVIAQSGV
+207 GLGTVTVTAQSGI

-261 NAYTDDNYKAEVL
+261 NAYYDDNYKAEVL
-274 QDWNTSL
+274 QDWQTSL

-291 MSTPAPTPTRGTYM
+291 MSEPP
-305 IVAYTTATGGSP
+305 IVPSTSSWSVSAYAAATGG
-317 TSYNKEISE
+317 TSTSIYSADGTLSVGSAASYLNGPLIQLTFASAADLAKWLQVYDRSKLSFKLGDNVVTATYSKSAAE
-326 GAVSIVHLTDHPYV
+326 GNSV
-340 YQSIKSISFA
+340 YIGASFDERLHITA
-350 TTEDADAFY
+350 DTTMSLLYDD
-359 ALQGNVTCEA
+359 
-369 IIEDSGGETVVQTV
+369 VVMSTV
-383 NVTVARDSY
+383 NVD
-392 KGVNF
+392 F
-397 TAYFTEERVNA
+397 T
-408 SNTTLQQPLRLRYNG
+408 
-423 IVGDMAPSSITAYY
+423 
-437 S
+437 

>member
-70 YQDKKTNE
+70 YQDKKGNE

-106 ALGNWVLTYGELQPL
+106 ALGNWVLSYGELQPL
-121 NYLASENGSVIELPD
+121 NYLAGENGSTIELPD
-136 NFSSNPSTLGELSQ
+136 NFTANPSTLGELSQ
-150 GLINS
+150 GLIDS

-175 LPTATPS
+175 LPTATPT

-189 TTAQFRV
+189 VTAQFRV
-196 DYNSIESLNNL
+196 DYNSTDSLNNL
-207 GLGTVTVIAQSGV
+207 GLGIVTVITESGI

-246 RSELVY
+246 TSELVY

-261 NAYTDDNYKAEVL
+261 NAYSDDNYKAEVL
-274 QDWNTSL
+274 QDWQTSL
-281 EAILQGSLSE
+281 EAILQGSLSD
-291 MSTPAPTPTRGTYM
+291 MAAPIARPTSGQYLT
-305 IVAYTTATGGSP
+305 VAYTTASGGEAA
-317 TSYNKEISE
+317 TYLKDIADGQVQMFRLQE
-326 GAVSIVHLTDHPYV
+326 HPYV
-340 YQSIKSISFA
+340 YQCIKTLVFA
-350 TTEDADAFY
+350 SDEDADAFF
-359 ALQGNVTCEA
+359 ALQPVDNITCDA
-369 IIEDSGGETVVQTV
+369 IIGDTTVQSV
-383 NVTVARDSY
+383 NVTVARDTH
-392 KGVNF
+392 KGVKF
-397 TAYFTEERVNA
+397 TVYFTESRVDA
-408 SNTTLQQPLRLRYNG
+408 SETRSSNPLVLRFNG
-423 IVGDMAPSSITAYY
+423 IVADMAPSQISMYY
-437 S
+437 LA

>member
-1 MSQGNMLL
+1 MAQGNMLL

-15 VGDVTFYRSGGSQR
+15 VGDVTFFRSGGSQR

-36 PNNPRSSGQM
+36 PNNPRSSSQM

-85 RHNIQGAPLISKT
+85 RHNINGAPLISKS

-106 ALGNWVLTYGELQPL
+106 ALGNWVLSYGELQPL
-121 NYLASENGSVIELPD
+121 NYIAGESNSVIELPATYTAA
-136 NFSSNPSTLGELSQ
+136 PSTLGELSQ

-163 ITVVMIDITGSP
+163 ITVPMIDITGTP

-189 TTAQFRV
+189 KTAQFRI
-196 DYNSIESLNNL
+196 DYNSSEPLNNI
-207 GLGTVTVIAQSGV
+207 GLGTVTVTQSSGIWT
-220 RMLNFASH
+220 LNFPTH

-246 RSELVY
+246 RSEMVY
-252 DAQTGLALF
+252 DAQIGLALF
-261 NAYTDDNYKAEVL
+261 NAYYDDNYKAEVL
-274 QDWNTSL
+274 QDWQTSL
-281 EAILQGSLSE
+281 DAILQGSLSE
-291 MSTPAPTPTRGTYM
+291 MSEPP
-305 IVAYTTATGGSP
+305 IVPSTSSWSVSAYAAATGG
-317 TSYNKEISE
+317 TSTSIYSADGTLSVGSAASYLNGPLIQLTFASAADLAKWLQVYDRSKLSFKLGDNVVTATYSKSAAE
-326 GAVSIVHLTDHPYV
+326 GNSV
-340 YQSIKSISFA
+340 YIGASFDERLHITA
-350 TTEDADAFY
+350 DTTMSLLYDD
-359 ALQGNVTCEA
+359 
-369 IIEDSGGETVVQTV
+369 VVMSTV
-383 NVTVARDSY
+383 NVD
-392 KGVNF
+392 F
-397 TAYFTEERVNA
+397 T
-408 SNTTLQQPLRLRYNG
+408 
-423 IVGDMAPSSITAYY
+423 
-437 S
+437 

>member
-1 MSQGNMLL
+1 MLL

-15 VGDVTFYRSGGSQR
+15 VGDVTFFRSGGSQR

-36 PNNPRSSGQM
+36 PNNPRSSSQM

-106 ALGNWVLTYGELQPL
+106 ALGNWVLSYGELQPL
-121 NYLASENGSVIELPD
+121 NYIAGESNSVIELPATYTAA
-136 NFSSNPSTLGELSQ
+136 PSTLGELSQ

-163 ITVVMIDITGSP
+163 ITVPMIDITGTP
-175 LPTATPS
+175 LPTATPT

-189 TTAQFRV
+189 KTAQFRV
-196 DYNSIESLNNL
+196 DYNSSEPLNNL
-207 GLGTVTVIAQSGV
+207 GLGTVTVTQSSGIWT
-220 RMLNFASH
+220 LNFPTH

-246 RSELVY
+246 RSEMVY

-261 NAYTDDNYKAEVL
+261 NAYYDDNYKAEVL
-274 QDWNTSL
+274 QDWKISL
-281 EAILQGSLSE
+281 DAILQGSLSE
-291 MSTPAPTPTRGTYM
+291 MSEPP
-305 IVAYTTATGGSP
+305 IVPSTSSWSVSAYAAATGG
-317 TSYNKEISE
+317 TSTSIYSADGTLSVGSAASYLNGPLIQLTFASAADLAKWLQVYDRSKLSFKLGDNVVTATYSKSAAE
-326 GAVSIVHLTDHPYV
+326 GNSV
-340 YQSIKSISFA
+340 YIGASFDERLHITA
-350 TTEDADAFY
+350 DTTMSLLYDD
-359 ALQGNVTCEA
+359 
-369 IIEDSGGETVVQTV
+369 VVMSTV
-383 NVTVARDSY
+383 NVD
-392 KGVNF
+392 F
-397 TAYFTEERVNA
+397 T
-408 SNTTLQQPLRLRYNG
+408 
-423 IVGDMAPSSITAYY
+423 
-437 S
+437 

>member
-1 MSQGNMLL
+1 MSHGNMLL

-36 PNNPRSSGQM
+36 PNNPRSNSQM
-46 TQRAKFASAV
+46 TQRAKFSSAV

-70 YQDKKTNE
+70 YQDKKGNE

-106 ALGNWVLTYGELQPL
+106 ALGNWVLSYGELQPL
-121 NYLASENGSVIELPD
+121 NYLAGELGSVIEIPGTWTAA
-136 NFSSNPSTLGELSQ
+136 PSTLGELSQ

-163 ITVVMIDITGSP
+163 ITVPMIDITGSP

-189 TTAQFRV
+189 KTAQFRI
-196 DYNSIESLNNL
+196 DYNSPDSLNNI
-207 GLGTVTVIAQSGV
+207 GLGTVTAAIASN
-220 RMLNFASH
+220 MLTLTFATH

-246 RSELVY
+246 RSELIY
-252 DAQTGLALF
+252 DAQTALALF
-261 NAYTDDNYKAEVL
+261 NAYYDDNYKAEVL
-274 QDWNTSL
+274 QDWKTSL
-281 EAILQGSLSE
+281 DAILQGSLSE
-291 MSTPAPTPTRGTYM
+291 MTTPPPVPVSYSYAATLAANPSGSAGDTVEDVNGVLTVPSTQ
-305 IVAYTTATGGSP
+305 
-317 TSYNKEISE
+317 
-326 GAVSIVHLTDHPYV
+326 PY
-340 YQSIKSISFA
+340 IA
-350 TTEDADAFY
+350 
-359 ALQGNVTCEA
+359 
-369 IIEDSGGETVVQTV
+369 
-383 NVTVARDSY
+383 
-392 KGVNF
+392 GVNF
-397 TAYFTEERVNA
+397 ELKFGSIKEAQDRYDMLDLD
-408 SNTTLQQPLRLRYNG
+408 TLKLYNG
-423 IVGDMAPSSITAYY
+423 NTATDYELVIYRPTTDTLYVTFSDSGTRLHITANT
-437 S
+437 SFSMRDASGEIASVDVDFT

>member
-1 MSQGNMLL
+1 MLL

-36 PNNPRSSGQM
+36 PNNPRSSSQM

-106 ALGNWVLTYGELQPL
+106 ALGNWVLSYGELQPL
-121 NYLASENGSVIELPD
+121 NYLAGESNSVIELPATYTAV
-136 NFSSNPSTLGELSQ
+136 PSTLGELSQ
-150 GLINS
+150 GLIDS

-163 ITVVMIDITGSP
+163 ITVPMIDITGTP
-175 LPTATPS
+175 LPTATPT

-189 TTAQFRV
+189 KTAQFRV
-196 DYNSIESLNNL
+196 DYNSTDNLNNL
-207 GLGTVTVIAQSGV
+207 GLGTVTVTQSSGIWT
-220 RMLNFASH
+220 LNFPTH

-261 NAYTDDNYKAEVL
+261 NAYYDDNYKADVL
-274 QDWNTSL
+274 QDWRISMD
-281 EAILQGSLSE
+281 AILQGSLSE
-291 MSTPAPTPTRGTYM
+291 MSEPP
-305 IVAYTTATGGSP
+305 IVPSASSWSVSAYSAATGG
-317 TSYNKEISE
+317 TSTSIYSADGTLSVGSAASYLNGPLIQLTFASAADLAKWLQVYDRSKLSFKLGDNVVTATYSKSAAE
-326 GAVSIVHLTDHPYV
+326 GNSV
-340 YQSIKSISFA
+340 YIGASFDERLHITA
-350 TTEDADAFY
+350 DTTMSLLYDD
-359 ALQGNVTCEA
+359 
-369 IIEDSGGETVVQTV
+369 VVMSTV
-383 NVTVARDSY
+383 NVD
-392 KGVNF
+392 F
-397 TAYFTEERVNA
+397 T
-408 SNTTLQQPLRLRYNG
+408 
-423 IVGDMAPSSITAYY
+423 
-437 S
+437 

>member
-1 MSQGNMLL
+1 MLL

-15 VGDVTFYRSGGSQR
+15 VGDVTFFRSGGSQR

-36 PNNPRSSGQM
+36 PNNPRSRSQM

-85 RHNIQGAPLISKT
+85 RHNINGAPLISKS

-106 ALGNWVLTYGELQPL
+106 ALGNWVLSYGELQPL
-121 NYLASENGSVIELPD
+121 NYLASENGSVIELP
-136 NFSSNPSTLGELSQ
+136 SSITSNPSTLGELSQ
-150 GLINS
+150 GLIDS

-163 ITVVMIDITGSP
+163 ITVVMIDITGTP
-175 LPTATPS
+175 LPTATPT

-189 TTAQFRV
+189 VTAQFRV
-196 DYNSIESLNNL
+196 DYNSTDSLNDL
-207 GLGTVTVIAQSGV
+207 GLGTVTVTAQSGI

-252 DAQTGLALF
+252 DTQTGLALF

-274 QDWNTSL
+274 QDWQTSL

-291 MSTPAPTPTRGTYM
+291 MATPPEPAPVPVSGQFSW
-305 IVAYTTATGGSP
+305 IAYNQSTGGADV
-317 TSYNKEISE
+317 TYTKN
-326 GAVSIVHLTDHPYV
+326 IVNGDVDPVKLTDHPYV
-340 YQSIKSISFA
+340 SQCIKSVTFA
-350 TTEDADAFY
+350 TAEEADRYMAM
-359 ALQGNVTCEA
+359 QGEVTCTA
-369 IIEDSGGETVVQTV
+369 RIDDTDVST
-383 NVTVARDSY
+383 VTVRIQRDSLRSVLFY
-392 KGVNF
+392 G
-397 TAYFTEERVNA
+397 YFQSRVDA
-408 SNTTLQQPLRLRYNG
+408 SNTTISKMLYMHFNG
-423 IVGDMAPSSITAYY
+423 IVEDYAPSNAPAYY

>member
-1 MSQGNMLL
+1 MLL

-36 PNNPRSSGQM
+36 PNNPRSSSQM
-46 TQRAKFASAV
+46 RQRAKFSSAV

-106 ALGNWVLTYGELQPL
+106 ALGNWVLSYGELQPL
-121 NYLASENGSVIELPD
+121 NYIAGESGSVIELPD
-136 NFSSNPSTLGELSQ
+136 NFTANPSTLGELSQ
-150 GLINS
+150 GLIDS

-175 LPTATPS
+175 LPTATPT

-189 TTAQFRV
+189 KTAQFRV
-196 DYNSIESLNNL
+196 DYNSTDSLNDL
-207 GLGTVTVIAQSGV
+207 GLGTVTVTAQSGI

-261 NAYTDDNYKAEVL
+261 NAYYDDNYKAEVL
-274 QDWNTSL
+274 QDWQTSL

-291 MSTPAPTPTRGTYM
+291 MSEPP
-305 IVAYTTATGGSP
+305 IVPSTSSWSVSAYAAATGG
-317 TSYNKEISE
+317 TSTSIYSADGTLSVGSAASYLNGPLIQLTFASAADLAKWLQVYDRSKLSFKLGDNVVTATYSKSAAE
-326 GAVSIVHLTDHPYV
+326 GNSV
-340 YQSIKSISFA
+340 YIGASFDERLHITA
-350 TTEDADAFY
+350 DTTMSLLYDD
-359 ALQGNVTCEA
+359 
-369 IIEDSGGETVVQTV
+369 VVMSTV
-383 NVTVARDSY
+383 NVD
-392 KGVNF
+392 F
-397 TAYFTEERVNA
+397 T
-408 SNTTLQQPLRLRYNG
+408 
-423 IVGDMAPSSITAYY
+423 
-437 S
+437 